1 MDSADGAS
9 SGTFLATVEELSE
22 HNSAD
27 QLRSGVMML
36 IAEGAKLMEMILLS
50 IVSRAFDR
58 QRRRKANY
66 LRYSSYSQAN
76 WTKEVSRS
84 IYSKRAFFWYQR
96 RLDP

>member
-22 HNSAD
+22 QNSAD

-50 IVSRAFDR
+50 SL
-58 QRRRKANY
+58 QEQK
-66 LRYSSYSQAN
+66 
-76 WTKEVSRS
+76 
-84 IYSKRAFFWYQR
+84 
-96 RLDP
+96 